1 MDQLC
6 LSCGRNT
13 APGTHLFSSRKRGID
28 TQMKQEGFLC
38 LTCQAGSATIDPDQA
53 IPASGRFAVINMQG
67 MQNG

>member
-1 MDQLC
+1 MELC

-38 LTCQAGSATIDPDQA
+38 LTCQAGSATVGVDQNL
-53 IPASGRFAVINMQG
+53 PVSGRYVVFV
-67 MQNG
+67 